1 LNNWGFT
8 LANGCLAFAYA
19 SGKAKGENYRAN
31 HNQELVH
38 KVSSS
43 GNSVE
48 KYRYFWIYTSAEKSH
63 GTAIWLVI
71 VGFHQR

>member
-8 LANGCLAFAYA
+8 LAYWCLAFAYA
-19 SGKAKGENYRAN
+19 SGKAKGKNYRAN
-31 HNQELVH
+31 HNHELVH

-48 KYRYFWIYTSAEKSH
+48 KYRYFSIYD
-63 GTAIWLVI
+63 
-71 VGFHQR
+71 